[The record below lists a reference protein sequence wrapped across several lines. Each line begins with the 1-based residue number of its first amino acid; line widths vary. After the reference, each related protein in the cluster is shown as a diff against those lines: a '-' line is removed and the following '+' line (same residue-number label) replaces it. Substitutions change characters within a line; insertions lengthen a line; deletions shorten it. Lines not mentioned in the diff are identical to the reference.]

1 MCILAF
7 RNHFQQKQQ
16 APKPVQPQVIAQP
29 TIQPVPAHI
38 AQNQD
43 GAQIWMNIIAA
54 IPSLPTRAF
63 YSGVAK
69 LVGIE
74 DKKIKLGFLNDA
86 VLTGAKTPAKLTLLE
101 NAMNATYPGYSI
113 EFIRIDANTKV
124 VEVKPKIAPAAPP
137 RPAMPTQAPVQN
149 QNPAQQANAMSN
161 QEEEEEQTSAAEKR
175 QFSPAVQNMIE
186 QFNGRIID

>member
-1 MCILAF
+1 M
-7 RNHFQQKQQ
+7 
-16 APKPVQPQVIAQP
+16 AQP
-29 TIQPVPAHI
+29 TQAPQTQTAQVPQHI

-43 GAQIWMNIIAA
+43 GAQIWMNIVAA

-74 DKKIKLGFLNDA
+74 NKTIKLGFLNDA
-86 VLTGAKTPAKLTLLE
+86 VLTGAKSPAKYSLLE
-101 NAMNATYPGYSI
+101 NAINSTYSGYSV

-124 VEVKPKIAPAAPP
+124 VEVKPKIAPAPQA
-137 RPAMPTQAPVQN
+137 RPIQPQVQPTVQA
-149 QNPAQQANAMSN
+149 QNPIQQENANAQDS
-161 QEEEEEQTSAAEKR
+161 EEEQTSAKEKR
-175 QFSPAVQNMIE
+175 QYSPKVRDMIE